1 MKYTVDIHG
10 EINEQLIDDV
20 VLKLRSIYDYN
31 EYQLD
36 TFVSPMELYEE
47 IELDI
52 DTPGGLVTGFM
63 QIRKEV
69 DKLKNQGVEVNT
81 FVSGT
86 AYSCGFL
93 LTLLGTKRDSDELG
107 SFLYHRGGC
116 QLGYDKVDSN
126 ARFLEHQKTIL
137 DKVDNFI
144 IENTNIEE
152 ETLLK
157 YRDIDWYLNKDEAIE
172 LGILTDPNKKPE
184 LPTITLEQCIESY
197 ETAGY
202 KVIKEE
208 IKDKSKKAKKKAE

>member
-144 IENTNIEE
+144 IENNTFKIETSSVQHIIFYSYLRHCKNIFKVNCDVVYGEYKLQGDE
-152 ETLLK
+152 K
-157 YRDIDWYLNKDEAIE
+157 YL
-172 LGILTDPNKKPE
+172 
-184 LPTITLEQCIESY
+184 
-197 ETAGY
+197 
-202 KVIKEE
+202 
-208 IKDKSKKAKKKAE
+208 

>member
-20 VLKLRSIYDYN
+20 ALKLRSIYDYN

-152 ETLLK
+152 ET
-157 YRDIDWYLNKDEAIE
+157 
-172 LGILTDPNKKPE
+172 
-184 LPTITLEQCIESY
+184 
-197 ETAGY
+197 
-202 KVIKEE
+202 
-208 IKDKSKKAKKKAE
+208 

>member
-1 MKYTVDIHG
+1 MKIVIDIHG

-20 VLKLRSIYDYN
+20 VSKLRSIYDFN

-36 TFVSPMELYEE
+36 TFVSPIELYEE
-47 IELDI
+47 VELDI

-81 FVSGT
+81 YVSGT

-184 LPTITLEQCIESY
+184 LSTITLEQCIESY

-208 IKDKSKKAKKKAE
+208 IEDKPKKTKKKAE

>member
-172 LGILTDPNKKPE
+172 LGVLTDPNKKHE